1 MHRSIMDLPPA
12 FETPVV
18 TIRLADWGDMTVEV
32 GDVRQTSDSADST
45 LFKGLPD
52 DRCQCPHWGYV
63 VKGKLRLQFADYEEV
78 YSAGEV
84 YYAAPGHIPIPV
96 AGCQYL
102 DFSPKEEMHR
112 TMEVLERNM
121 KAMQSA
127 GRPAWVPTGSKQEQ
141 AGWR

>member
-1 MHRSIMDLPPA
+1 MHSSIMDLPAA

-32 GDVRQTSDSADST
+32 GDIHQTSDSADSA

-96 AGCQYL
+96 AACEYV
-102 DFSPKEEMHR
+102 DFSPTDEIHR
-112 TMEVLERNM
+112 TMEVLERNL
-121 KAMQSA
+121 KVMQLA
-127 GRPAWVPTGSKQEQ
+127 GRPG
-141 AGWR
+141 

>member
-96 AGCQYL
+96 AGCEYL
-102 DFSPKEEMHR
+102 DFSPTDEMHR

-127 GRPAWVPTGSKQEQ
+127 EHSR
-141 AGWR
+141 